1 MANLRGSCCPPP
13 VTHTQAP
20 ASIRGGP
27 WMGDRHVTH
36 HRLLRGGPEGSVD
49 VGLQRRPTASLPCL
63 PMPVAQSHDSEGRW
77 QTTVHLDASCGL
89 HIPPSG
95 KSWGG
100 GPPCSTF
107 TGDTA
112 FPPSRQPGASQESLS
127 DPCTYRHWD
136 PGARHGSGGPSPLN
150 PSGKSGLRLRAIR
163 CTPQV
168 RLGPGAEQD
177 KAT

>member
-1 MANLRGSCCPPP
+1 
-13 VTHTQAP
+13 
-20 ASIRGGP
+20 
-27 WMGDRHVTH
+27 MGDRHVTH

-100 GPPCSTF
+100 ASLLHLYGGHCLSTQPPARS
-107 TGDTA
+107 
-112 FPPSRQPGASQESLS
+112 QPGVTL
-127 DPCTYRHWD
+127 
-136 PGARHGSGGPSPLN
+136 
-150 PSGKSGLRLRAIR
+150 
-163 CTPQV
+163 
-168 RLGPGAEQD
+168 
-177 KAT
+177 